1 LSGTSPF
8 LSKFATPRKGE
19 DKIPGYYS
27 SELNMWAIASS
38 AGEVPIIADRALN
51 ELMTK
56 TKVNAEQDDEA
67 CWQVE
72 LLT

>member
-1 LSGTSPF
+1 
-8 LSKFATPRKGE
+8 
-19 DKIPGYYS
+19 
-27 SELNMWAIASS
+27 MWAIASS